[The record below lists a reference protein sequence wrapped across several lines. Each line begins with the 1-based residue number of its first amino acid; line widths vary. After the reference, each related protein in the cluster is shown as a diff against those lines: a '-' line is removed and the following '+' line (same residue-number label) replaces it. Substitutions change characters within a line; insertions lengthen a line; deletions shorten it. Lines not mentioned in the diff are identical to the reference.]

1 MSSQSELVDHLS
13 RWYSGDIHDCLDRLG
28 IWGAVEGLN
37 LYGSLP
43 ASGRIC
49 GPATTV
55 QFVPSKVKITS
66 RRYHAAI
73 DQVPDG
79 GVIVIDTAGAR
90 GSCTGELM
98 CTGAKTHGAVST
110 VVNGTI
116 RDLAE
121 IEALGDYP
129 VYATGVL
136 PVTAVGRMHDV
147 ATNVDLDFRSIRV
160 QPGDIVFADR
170 DGVVIVPRDAA
181 ETVARM
187 ADELGKL
194 ERNFKRQIL
203 DRVPLVEVFPD
214 VF

>member
-1 MSSQSELVDHLS
+1 MSSQNEIVRQLS

-28 IWGAVEGLN
+28 IWGAVEGLTR
-37 LYGSLP
+37 YGNLP

-55 QFVPSKVKITS
+55 QFVPRKAKITS

-73 DQVPDG
+73 DQVPKG

-110 VVNGTI
+110 IVNGTI
-116 RDLAE
+116 RDLSE

-136 PVTAVGRMHDV
+136 PVTAVGRMEDV
-147 ATNVDLDFRSIRV
+147 AVNVDIDFRGIRV
-160 QPGDIVFADR
+160 QPGDIIFADR

-181 ETVARM
+181 PTVAQM

-194 ERNFKRQIL
+194 ERDFKRQIL
-203 DRVPLVEVFPD
+203 DGVPLVEVFPD

>member
-1 MSSQSELVDHLS
+1 MSSPNNLVERLS

-43 ASGRIC
+43 ESGKIC

-55 QFVPSKVKITS
+55 QFVPRTAKITS
-66 RRYHAAI
+66 RRYHGAI
-73 DQVPDG
+73 DTVAKG

-98 CTGAKTHGAVST
+98 CTGAKAHGAVST
-110 VVNGTI
+110 IVNGTI
-116 RDLAE
+116 RDLSE
-121 IEALGDYP
+121 IEALDDYP
-129 VYATGVL
+129 VFATGVL
-136 PVTAVGRMHDV
+136 PVTAVGRMEDI
-147 ATNVDLDFRSIRV
+147 ATGVDLDFRGIRV

-170 DGVVIVPRDAA
+170 DGVVFIPRDAA
-181 ETVARM
+181 ATVAEM

-203 DRVPLVEVFPD
+203 DGVPLTEVFPD